1 MKDEIKEDPL
11 VIEVETTPLPPAT
24 QPTELE
30 LIMQAI
36 EKFGKEGAESAVA
49 VIKELTKMKRE
60 QERWDA
66 EKEFM
71 RLLAEFQ
78 AECPLIP
85 KTAKV
90 GYASKQGG
98 NVDYSYAPLDTI
110 TKITRPLLAPR
121 GFSVSWDTETIFE
134 DGKPFIR
141 AKVRLLHKNGHSIES
156 VFALPVPDKIGNMTE
171 DKRHSAI
178 KTKATRE
185 AVSIVLGLVTVDED
199 TDGNETKRDKV
210 IAKGQSADLEA
221 KCDELKIDKKKFLEY
236 LGADSFDAIRAI
248 DYRRALGL
256 IKQKEKTVSGELSL

>member
-1 MKDEIKEDPL
+1 MADKLKEDPPKEL
-11 VIEVETTPLPPAT
+11 QTITDN
-24 QPTELE
+24 QPTELV

-36 EKFGKEGAESAVA
+36 DKLGGENAESAVA
-49 VIKELTKMKRE
+49 VIKELRAMKRD
-60 QERWDA
+60 QEKWDA
-66 EKEFM
+66 EKEFI

-199 TDGNETKRDKV
+199 TNGNPSQSDKA
-210 IAKGQSADLEA
+210 ISKDHAADLES

-236 LGADSFDAIRAI
+236 LGADSFDGIRAD
-248 DYRRALGL
+248 DYKRALGL
-256 IKQKEKTVSGELSL
+256 IKQKEKAMSGELSL